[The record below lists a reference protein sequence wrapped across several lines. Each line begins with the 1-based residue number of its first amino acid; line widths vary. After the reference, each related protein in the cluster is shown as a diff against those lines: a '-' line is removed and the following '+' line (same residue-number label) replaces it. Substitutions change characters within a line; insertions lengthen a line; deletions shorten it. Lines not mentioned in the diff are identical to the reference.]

1 MPTLVMMHG
10 MTGTA
15 TMMRPFAE
23 KILPEGWDLIVPE
36 AQFEH
41 PKRGFTWWRYEGGD
55 NPNRRILSST
65 ELSDVDSS
73 LLKLIE
79 LIPRDNVV
87 LGGFSQG
94 GAMAQELL
102 QFDIDV
108 LGIIAMGTRVVRPL
122 ELRQRLQEIP
132 KSKLLWMHGERDHR
146 VSLEAGLEIPQIFEE
161 AEWSVE
167 KIQHSKGH
175 MIPVEF
181 HNSIRNWLINIHK
194 FSN

>member
-41 PKRGFTWWRYEGGD
+41 PRRGFTWWRYEGGD

-79 LIPRDNVV
+79 LIPLDNVV

-132 KSKLLWMHGERDHR
+132 KSKLLWMHGETDHR

-161 AEWSVE
+161 AEWNVE

-181 HNSIRNWLINIHK
+181 HNSIRNWLINICK
-194 FSN
+194 FPN

>member
-55 NPNRRILSST
+55 NPNRRVLSST

-132 KSKLLWMHGERDHR
+132 KSKLLWMHGETDHR

-161 AEWSVE
+161 AEWNVE

-181 HNSIRNWLINIHK
+181 HNSIRNWLINIYK

>member
-1 MPTLVMMHG
+1 MMHG

-41 PKRGFTWWRYEGGD
+41 PRRGFTWWRYEGGD
-55 NPNRRILSST
+55 NPNRRILSSK
-65 ELSDVDSS
+65 ELADVDSS

-79 LIPRDNVV
+79 LIPQDNVV

-132 KSKLLWMHGERDHR
+132 KSKLLWMHGETDHR

-161 AEWSVE
+161 AEWNVE

-181 HNSIRNWLINIHK
+181 HNSIRNWLINISN

>member
-1 MPTLVMMHG
+1 MMHG

-79 LIPRDNVV
+79 LIPLDNVV

-132 KSKLLWMHGERDHR
+132 KSKLLWMHGETDHR

-161 AEWSVE
+161 AEWNVE

-181 HNSIRNWLINIHK
+181 HNSIRNWLINICK
-194 FSN
+194 FPN

>member
-1 MPTLVMMHG
+1 MMHG

-15 TMMRPFAE
+15 TMMRTFAE

-161 AEWSVE
+161 AEWNVE